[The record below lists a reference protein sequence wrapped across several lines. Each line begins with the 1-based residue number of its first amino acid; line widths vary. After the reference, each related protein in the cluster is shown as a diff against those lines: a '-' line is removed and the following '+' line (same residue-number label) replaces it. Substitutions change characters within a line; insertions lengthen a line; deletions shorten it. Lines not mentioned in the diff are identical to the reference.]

1 MATRNLILFSVL
13 LISLS
18 SQKSLV
24 WGHGRLIEPA
34 SRNAAGKLGFN
45 IPINYNQN
53 EQNCGGVG
61 VQWSPSVG
69 GKCGVCGDAYNGPQ
83 PHVYPGI
90 YATGVITKIY
100 TAGQTIQAKVDI
112 TANHKGWFE
121 FRLGKLDTAP
131 ITQGKLTH
139 LLKLTNG
146 ETRWYLPSAENGE
159 FTVDVQ
165 LPAGVSCDHCVFQ
178 WWWTSGN
185 NWGCDSPNDCGV
197 GKGPVQETY
206 SNCADIKIVSSGA
219 VTGAGTGVETA
230 AQTTSAPITAE
241 TTYPES
247 EEETEEDAQQQIA
260 TISTITPKE
269 SGQSE
274 VQPTDKEP
282 ENPNRPLAKST
293 IVAGCHGVGEWED
306 RAEMNKWCYD
316 NCSRGY
322 CPPSHC
328 ECAFISS

>member
-1 MATRNLILFSVL
+1 MAARNLILFSVL

-18 SQKSLV
+18 SQTSLV
-24 WGHGRLIEPA
+24 WGHGRLIEPV

-45 IPINYNQN
+45 VPINYNQN

-83 PHVYPGI
+83 PHVYPGK
-90 YATGVITKIY
+90 YATGVITKTY
-100 TAGQTIQAKVDI
+100 TAGQTIQAKIAI

-146 ETRWYLPSAENGE
+146 GTRWYLPSAENGE

-185 NWGCDSPNDCGV
+185 SWGCDENMCGI
-197 GKGPVQETY
+197 GYGPQETY
-206 SNCADIKIVSSGA
+206 SNCADIKIVSSGGE
-219 VTGAGTGVETA
+219 TGAGPGAETA
-230 AQTTSAPITAE
+230 AQTTSAP
-241 TTYPES
+241 
-247 EEETEEDAQQQIA
+247 EDEIEGNAQ
-260 TISTITPKE
+260 
-269 SGQSE
+269 
-274 VQPTDKEP
+274 VQPTAIATTGRITTTESSQSEAQLTTEP
-282 ENPNRPLAKST
+282 ETST
-293 IVAGCHGVGEWED
+293 NVAGCHGVGEWED
-306 RAEMNKWCYD
+306 KAVMSKWCYD
-316 NCSRGY
+316 NCTRGY
-322 CPPSHC
+322 CPSSHC
-328 ECAFISS
+328 ACTVVPN